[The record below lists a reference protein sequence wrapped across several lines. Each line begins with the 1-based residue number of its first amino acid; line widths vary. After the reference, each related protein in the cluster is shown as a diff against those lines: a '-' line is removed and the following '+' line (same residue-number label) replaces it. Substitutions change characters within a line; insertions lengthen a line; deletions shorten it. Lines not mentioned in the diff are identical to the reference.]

1 MLTAKLEKLPIRQS
15 RNVYDY
21 KGNIL
26 TPAVAA
32 QGTLPKISIVTPSFN
47 QGDFLEECILSV
59 LEQGYPN
66 LEYII
71 MDGGSTDQSVEIIKK
86 YERYLTYWQSEKD
99 AGQYWAIDTGLKK
112 TTGEIQAWLN
122 SDDKYHPGAFKTV
135 ADTFM
140 HHPEVEWLTGRP
152 TVWNAKG
159 ELIDI
164 RLLHAFSLRDYL
176 DPDQHTFIQQ
186 ESTFWRKRL
195 WDRAGGRI
203 DTALNFAGDM
213 ELWLRFF
220 QESELHVID
229 ALLGGFRYHA
239 AQKTAAGAVKYRKEA
254 DALRQRPWRPKRQD
268 PDTPR
273 EFKGEIATSLV
284 PNNVSGQLP
293 AIKSWQK
300 LGFQVTS
307 INPPEELPLLKEH
320 YPGVRFVTAPRNG
333 RALVGKPCIFIDDI
347 LEYFRK
353 SEADYFG
360 IVNSDIFLC
369 ADDGF
374 ADFIGRNVTD
384 SLVYGSR
391 VEIKGYGSALGR
403 SYHYGFDYFF
413 FDKRL
418 LNVYPKSEFML
429 GIPWWDYWFPFYAGQ
444 AGVPIKRVD
453 SYLAFHVSHPINYRY
468 DQVLSYKEHFL
479 ELAKNPELQQV
490 NSRVVIDPADE
501 DASEKITTNLDHVTD
516 MVRQL
521 IERYSSS
528 IRYETPYAEF
538 TRISLGAPA
547 QSAPYRVSAIVST
560 YASASFIRGCLENL
574 LGQTIAG
581 QVEIIVID
589 ANSPE
594 DEKSIVQ
601 EFQARHSNIRYV
613 RTSERIGV
621 YAAWNMAARMAT
633 GTYLVSCST
642 NDRLRP
648 NALEIMARV
657 LDEEPE
663 VAITYG
669 HSYLTRRPHE
679 DWDHFTYSGEYIW
692 PDYSYPS
699 LLTSPAVGPHPMWR
713 RRLHDELGY
722 FNEEYAAISDQDFWL
737 RVGTRYAMRSLSDFT
752 GLYLVSDDSLS
763 GNKTRAQTE
772 YRQIAEPHRRAYAYN
787 DWLEGRY
794 FTTGMGRRFDALL
807 EDRPVKPAFTYF
819 IRHTSPGFEALATT
833 IRSLTSQLYAHL
845 KLIVLSPVA
854 APPGIVSDRIGW
866 AKCPVDEWAAAVNQ
880 VLPKVATGDG
890 DQWFSVLQ
898 DGDELVDRA
907 LLMFAETIH
916 NHPELRILYCDED
929 EAAPFTDLPTP
940 HFKPPFD
947 PDRLLATPYIG
958 ETLILKASYFMEQ
971 GGFEPRY
978 PGAEHHAFLLRTL
991 EGSTPEIIGQVAD
1004 VLVHR
1009 PAGRYSPL
1017 PNQAHVQ
1024 AVVDHLTRRNV
1035 DASIEFDN
1043 QVPLRILYHP
1053 QADRP
1058 CPQEVGIVF
1067 YSSSGDV
1074 KRTEQSIVSLLETT
1088 PPTPITL
1095 YLIEPGPSQ
1104 PAISAFLAQV
1114 GGLGLPNIRIVPSQG
1129 GSLESVLQT
1138 ALECVKEP
1146 YTLFWSDEARSS
1158 EANWLANLLARFNR
1172 PEPPA
1177 AVGPRLANAAGQ
1189 IVSAGEEPGLNGPT
1203 GSPYR
1208 GISVNYPGD
1217 GATLQAE
1224 HQVEALD
1231 KRCLLVRTELA
1242 TAAGGIRPDAYP
1254 TLWAADL
1261 CLRMGENHPLLWT
1274 PAVTIT
1280 VDESQVELEENDNR
1294 WRKKDRY
1301 RLNPEQLDFYR
1312 TWGAR
1317 LGHSVSRN
1325 PNIALG
1331 SRDYVPETRSAL
1343 TYDPLFGVDLPR
1355 IYAHAA
1361 DFDGCG
1367 NYRILQPMKSLLS
1380 NARVR
1385 GGVAT
1390 DPLPPASIAAGGF
1403 DTYIFQRP
1411 HSETMLD
1418 ALKAYKAL
1426 SPALRIFEV
1435 DDLLSGIPAS
1445 SPHVKD
1451 FGPEVIERVQQ
1462 AIQLCDRLVVTTES
1476 LAAAYGKFAPEVRV
1490 LPNYLPNTV
1499 WDKIAPLRRYSGKPR
1514 VGWAGSISHLGD
1526 LELLNEV
1533 VPTLAGEVDWVFF
1546 GACHR
1551 EILPYV
1557 AERFAGVSFE
1567 AYPETL
1573 ARMDLDLALAP
1584 LVANPFNEAKSPLK
1598 LMEYGILGYPVVC
1611 SDVGP
1616 YRAGFPVK
1624 RVTNTPKAW
1633 IAAIRERINDRAALR
1648 REGDALQA
1656 HIRRHWMLDDHLD
1669 EWTAAWTR

>member
-1 MLTAKLEKLPIRQS
+1 MRTAKLEKLPIRQS
-15 RNVYDY
+15 RKVYDH

-26 TPAVAA
+26 VPAAVA
-32 QGTLPKISIVTPSFN
+32 QGALPKISIVTPSFN

-66 LEYII
+66 LEFII
-71 MDGGSTDQSVEIIKK
+71 VDGGSTDQSVEIIKK
-86 YERYLTYWQSEKD
+86 YERYLAYWQSGND
-99 AGQYWAIDTGLKK
+99 GGRYRAIETGLQRA
-112 TTGEIQAWLN
+112 TGEIQAWLN
-122 SDDKYHPGAFKTV
+122 PHAKYHPGALKTV
-135 ADTFM
+135 AETFM
-140 HHPEVEWLTGRP
+140 RYPEVEWLTGRP
-152 TVWNAKG
+152 TTWNAKG

-164 RLLHAFSLRDYL
+164 GQLQAFSLRDYL
-176 DPDQHTFIQQ
+176 DPDQDHFIRQ
-186 ESTFWRKRL
+186 ESVFWRKAL
-195 WDRAGGRI
+195 WDRAGGRF
-203 DTALNFAGDM
+203 DPSLNCAGDM
-213 ELWLRFF
+213 ELWLRYFE
-220 QESELHVID
+220 QSELHIID
-229 ALLGGFRYHA
+229 ALLGGSRHDSS
-239 AQKTAAGAVKYRKEA
+239 QKATTASIQYRQEA
-254 DALRQRPWRPKRQD
+254 HALRQRPWHAKRQA
-268 PDTPR
+268 PLPHW
-273 EFKGEIATSLV
+273 EFRGEIATSLI
-284 PNNVSGQLP
+284 PNNVAGQLP

-300 LGFQVTS
+300 LGFEVTS

-333 RALVGKPCIFIDDI
+333 RALVGKPCVFIDDI
-347 LEYFRK
+347 LEHFK
-353 SEADYFG
+353 SSDADFFG

-369 ADDGF
+369 ADD
-374 ADFIGRNVTD
+374 DLVDVIGRNVTD

-391 VEIKGYGSALGR
+391 VEIKRYGSALGR
-403 SYHYGFDYFF
+403 TYHYGFDYFF
-413 FDKRL
+413 FDQRL
-418 LNVYPKSEFML
+418 LDVYPKSRFML

-444 AGVPIKRVD
+444 AGIPIKRLD
-453 SYLAFHVSHPINYRY
+453 SYLAFHISHPINYQF
-468 DQVLSYKEHFL
+468 DHILTFKKHFL
-479 ELAKNPELQQV
+479 ELAGNPELRQV
-490 NSRVVIDPADE
+490 DNRILVNPAAK
-501 DASEKITTNLDHVTD
+501 DADKRIAINLEHVTD
-516 MVRQL
+516 MVRQM
-521 IERYSSS
+521 IERYSTSLS
-528 IRYETPYAEF
+528 YDNPYTEF
-538 TRISLGAPA
+538 TRIGLGAPM

-560 YASASFIRGCLENL
+560 YASESFIRGCLENL
-574 LGQTIAG
+574 LSQTIAG
-581 QVEIIVID
+581 QIEIIVID

-594 DEKSIVQ
+594 DEKSIVE
-601 EFQARHSNIRYV
+601 EFQARHGNIRYV
-613 RTSERIGV
+613 RTQERIGV

-633 GTYLVSCST
+633 GAYLVSCST

-663 VAITYG
+663 IAITYG
-669 HSYLTRRPHE
+669 HSYLSRKPHE
-679 DWDHFTYSGEYIW
+679 NWENFAYSGEYMW
-692 PDYSYPS
+692 PEYSYRS
-699 LLTSPAVGPHPMWR
+699 LLASPAVGPHPMWR

-737 RVGTRYAMRSLSDFT
+737 RVGTRYTMRSLSDFT
-752 GLYLVSDDSLS
+752 GLYLVSEDSLS
-763 GNKTRAQTE
+763 GNKTRAQME

-794 FTTGMGRRFDALL
+794 FTTGMGRCFDALL
-807 EDRPVKPAFTYF
+807 DDRPVKPAFTYF

-845 KLIVLSPVA
+845 KLVVLSPVA

-880 VLPKVATGDG
+880 VLPKVAPGDG
-890 DQWFSVLQ
+890 AQWFSVLQ

-907 LLMFAETIH
+907 LLVFAETIH
-916 NHPELRILYCDED
+916 NHPDLRILYCDED
-929 EAAPFTDLPTP
+929 ETAPITGLATP

-958 ETLILKASYFMEQ
+958 ETLVLNASYFLEQ

-978 PGAEHHAFLLRTL
+978 PGAEHYAFLLRTL
-991 EGSTPEIIGQVAD
+991 EGHTPEVIGQVAD
-1004 VLVHR
+1004 ALLHR
-1009 PAGRYSPL
+1009 PTSRYSPL

-1024 AVVDHLTRRNV
+1024 AVVDHLTRRNI
-1035 DASIEFDN
+1035 DASIEFDS
-1043 QVPLRILYHP
+1043 QIPLRILYHLEQDRSAP
-1053 QADRP
+1053 QG
-1058 CPQEVGIVF
+1058 VGIVF

-1074 KRTEQSIVSLLETT
+1074 KKTEQSIVCLLETT

-1095 YLIEPGPSQ
+1095 YLIDPGPSE

-1114 GGLGLPNIRIVPSQG
+1114 GGLGLPNIRTIPTEG
-1129 GSLESVLQT
+1129 GSLESALQT
-1138 ALECVKEP
+1138 ALEYVKEP
-1146 YTLFWSDEARSS
+1146 YTLLWSDEARAN

-1203 GSPYR
+1203 GSPYK

-1217 GATLQAE
+1217 GATLLAE
-1224 HQVEALD
+1224 HRVEALD
-1231 KRCLLVRTELA
+1231 KRCLLIRTELA
-1242 TAAGGIRPDAYP
+1242 KAAGGIRPDAYP

-1261 CLRMGENHPLLWT
+1261 CLRIGENHPLLWT
-1274 PAVTIT
+1274 PAVTIV
-1280 VDESQVELEENDNR
+1280 VDESQVELEEDDQR

-1301 RLNPEQLDFYR
+1301 RLDSEQLDFYR
-1312 TWGAR
+1312 TWGHR
-1317 LGHSVSRN
+1317 LGHSISRN
-1325 PNIALG
+1325 SNIALG

-1355 IYAHAA
+1355 IYAHVA

-1403 DTYIFQRP
+1403 DTYVFQRP
-1411 HSETMLD
+1411 HSEAMLD

-1445 SPHVKD
+1445 SPHAKD

-1462 AIQLCDRLVVTTES
+1462 AIQLCDRLVVSTES

-1490 LPNYLPNTV
+1490 QPNYLPNAV
-1499 WDKIAPLRRYSGKPR
+1499 WDKVAPLRRHSGKPR

-1526 LELLNEV
+1526 LELLSEV
-1533 VPTLAGEVDWVFF
+1533 VPALADEVDWVFF
-1546 GACHR
+1546 GACRR

-1557 AERFAGVSFE
+1557 AERFAAVSFE

-1584 LVANPFNEAKSPLK
+1584 LVANAFNEAKTPLK

-1616 YRAGFPVK
+1616 YRQGFPVT
-1624 RVTNTPKAW
+1624 RVANTPKAW
-1633 IAAIRERINDRAALR
+1633 IAAIRERIRDRTALC

-1669 EWTAAWTR
+1669 EWRAAWTR

>member
-1 MLTAKLEKLPIRQS
+1 MLSAKLEKLPIRQS
-15 RNVYDY
+15 QKVYDY
-21 KGNIL
+21 KGNVLI
-26 TPAVAA
+26 PAAPA
-32 QGTLPKISIVTPSFN
+32 QGALPKISIVTPSFN

-99 AGQYWAIDTGLKK
+99 AGQYWAIDAGLKK

-140 HHPEVEWLTGRP
+140 RYPEVEWLTGRP

-195 WDRAGGRI
+195 WDRAGGGI

-239 AQKTAAGAVKYRKEA
+239 AQKTAAGAVKYRQEA
-254 DALRQRPWRPKRQD
+254 DALRQRPWSPKRQD
-268 PDTPR
+268 PATHR

-284 PNNVSGQLP
+284 PNNVAGQLP

-300 LGFQVTS
+300 LGFEVTS
-307 INPPEELPLLKEH
+307 INPPEELPLLKGH

-333 RALVGKPCIFIDDI
+333 RVLVGKPCIFIDDM
-347 LEYFRK
+347 LEHFRN
-353 SEADYFG
+353 SDADYFG

-374 ADFIGRNVTD
+374 PDFIGRNVAD

-418 LNVYPKSEFML
+418 LDVYPKSRFML

-453 SYLAFHVSHPINYRY
+453 SYLAFHVSHPINYRF
-468 DQVLSYKEHFL
+468 DQVISFKEHFL
-479 ELAKNPELQQV
+479 ELARNSELRQV
-490 NSRVVIDPADE
+490 NSRVVIDPAAE
-501 DASEKITTNLDHVTD
+501 DASEKITVNLDHVTD

-538 TRISLGAPA
+538 TRIGLGAPV

-574 LGQTIAG
+574 LGQTIAD
-581 QVEIIVID
+581 QLEIIVID

-594 DEKSIVQ
+594 DEKSIVE
-601 EFQARHSNIRYV
+601 EFQAHHGNIRYV
-613 RTSERIGV
+613 RTPERIGV
-621 YAAWNMAARMAT
+621 YAAWNMAVRMAT
-633 GTYLVSCST
+633 GAYLVSCST

-679 DWDHFTYSGEYIW
+679 GWDNFTYSGEYIW
-692 PDYSYPS
+692 PEYSYRS

-722 FNEEYAAISDQDFWL
+722 FNEEYTAISDQDFWL
-737 RVGTRYAMRSLSDFT
+737 RVGARYAMRSLSDFT
-752 GLYLVSDDSLS
+752 GLYLVSEDSLS
-763 GNKTRAQTE
+763 GNKARAQTE
-772 YRQIAEPHRRAYAYN
+772 YREIVEAHRRAYAY
-787 DWLEGRY
+787 DQWQESRY
-794 FTTGMGRRFDALL
+794 FTKGMGKRFDALL
-807 EDRPVKPAFTYF
+807 EERAAKPAFRYF

-833 IRSLTSQLYAHL
+833 IRSLTSQLYAEL
-845 KLIVLSPVA
+845 KLVVLSPVA
-854 APPGIVSDRIGW
+854 APPGIVGDRIGW

-880 VLPKVATGDG
+880 VLPKVATGNS

-898 DGDELVDRA
+898 DGDELADRA
-907 LLMFAETIH
+907 LLMFAEAIH
-916 NHPELRILYCDED
+916 IHPDLRILYCDED
-929 EAAPFTDLPTP
+929 EPAPVTGFSSP
-940 HFKPPFD
+940 HFKPPLD
-947 PDRLLATPYIG
+947 PDRLLATPYVG
-958 ETLILKASYFMEQ
+958 ETLVLNASHFMEQ
-971 GGFEPRY
+971 GGFYDGY
-978 PGAEHHAFLLRTL
+978 PGAEHYDLLLRTL
-991 EGSTPEIIGQVAD
+991 ERHSPKAIGQVPD
-1004 VLVHR
+1004 VLLHR
-1009 PAGRYSPL
+1009 PPGRYSTLPL
-1017 PNQAHVQ
+1017 QAHVQ
-1024 AVVDHLTRRNV
+1024 AVVDHLTRRNI
-1035 DASIEFDN
+1035 DASIEFDARI
-1043 QVPLRILYHP
+1043 PLHIRYNP
-1053 QADRP
+1053 QHDLSSS
-1058 CPQEVGIVF
+1058 QGVGIVF

-1074 KRTEQSIVSLLETT
+1074 RSTEQSIVSLLEKT

-1095 YLIEPGPSQ
+1095 YLITPGPSQ
-1104 PAISAFLAQV
+1104 PAISAFMAQV
-1114 GGLGLPNIRIVPSQG
+1114 GGLGLPNIRTIPSNGQ
-1129 GSLESVLQT
+1129 SVESALQA
-1138 ALECVKEP
+1138 ALEYVKEP
-1146 YTLFWSDEARSS
+1146 YTLFWSDEARAA
-1158 EANWLANLLARFNR
+1158 EPNWLAELLARFNR
-1172 PEPPA
+1172 PSPPA
-1177 AVGPRLANAAGQ
+1177 AVGPRLANDAGQ
-1189 IVSAGEEPGLNGPT
+1189 IVSAGEELGLYGPT
-1203 GSPYR
+1203 GSPYK
-1208 GISVNYPGD
+1208 GISLNYPGD
-1217 GATLQAE
+1217 GNTLFAE
-1224 HQVEALD
+1224 HHVEALD

-1242 TAAGGIRPDAYP
+1242 KAVGGIQPDSYP

-1261 CLRMGENHPLLWT
+1261 CLRLGEADPLLWT
-1274 PAVTIT
+1274 PAVTI
-1280 VDESQVELEENDNR
+1280 VVNESLEDLEDEDQH

-1301 RLNPEQLDFYR
+1301 KLDSEQLLFYR
-1312 TWGAR
+1312 TWGHR
-1317 LGHSVSRN
+1317 IGHGVSRN
-1325 PNIALG
+1325 PNLALS

-1343 TYDPLFGVDLPR
+1343 TYDPLSGTNLPR
-1355 IYAHAA
+1355 LYAHVA
-1361 DFDGCG
+1361 DFEGCG

-1380 NARVR
+1380 NALVR

-1390 DPLPPASIAAGGF
+1390 DPLAPATIAAGGF
-1403 DTYIFQRP
+1403 DSYIFQRP
-1411 HSETMLD
+1411 HSEAMLD

-1435 DDLLSGIPAS
+1435 DDLLTDIPAA
-1445 SPHVKD
+1445 SPHAKS
-1451 FGPEVIERVQQ
+1451 FGPEVIRRLQQ
-1462 AIQLCDRLVVTTES
+1462 AMQLCDRLVVSSPS
-1476 LAAAYGKFAPEVRV
+1476 LAEAYGKLVPEVRV
-1490 LPNYLPNTV
+1490 LPNYLPNEI
-1499 WDKIAPLRRYSGKPR
+1499 WDKVSPMRRRNGKPR

-1526 LELLNEV
+1526 LELLSEV
-1533 VPTLAGEVDWVFF
+1533 VQALAGEVDWVFF
-1546 GACHR
+1546 GACRR
-1551 EILPYV
+1551 EIFPYV
-1557 AERFAGVSFE
+1557 AESFVGVPFD

-1616 YRAGFPVK
+1616 YRHGFPVK
-1624 RVTNTPKAW
+1624 RVANAPKAW
-1633 IAAIRERINDRAALR
+1633 IAAIRERIHDLDALR
-1648 REGDALQA
+1648 REGSALQA
-1656 HIRRHWMLDDHLD
+1656 HIRQHWMLDDHLD
-1669 EWTAAWTR
+1669 EWVAAWTR